1 MNAII
6 SIKNSSIQIK
16 DSAFEEISKF
26 IQRFEMCFHSNHN
39 LLMYSRSIFLSKK
52 FKKMIDDSSS
62 DEKEFESS
70 EDNLSDIND
79 TSSKFKK
86 QIFL

>member
-1 MNAII
+1 
-6 SIKNSSIQIK
+6 
-16 DSAFEEISKF
+16 
-26 IQRFEMCFHSNHN
+26 MCFHSNHN
-39 LLMYSRSIFLSKK
+39 LLMYSRSIFLSER
-52 FKKMIDDSSS
+52 FKKMIDDDSSS

-70 EDNLSDIND
+70 ENNLSDIDD